1 MDWIDALGEAWEREF
16 PGVDVSTLPPLV
28 RLARLSLLIESFQQ
42 EVLEPFELT
51 RSDYGVLA
59 MLRRAGA
66 PYEASPSDLTNRL
79 LRSSG
84 GMTKIL
90 KRLASAG
97 FVDRVPD
104 PSDGRVSWVR
114 LTDAGH
120 KVQDEVFSAFLAATR
135 KLLAP
140 VSAAELHEVDDS
152 LKVLLDAF
160 EPPPSA

>member
-1 MDWIDALGEAWEREF
+1 MDWIDALGEAWEREY

-97 FVDRVPD
+97 YVERIPD
-104 PSDGRVSWVR
+104 PADGRVSWVR
-114 LTDAGH
+114 LTAAGH
-120 KVQDEVFSAFLAATR
+120 EVQDRAFAAFLAATR
-135 KLLAP
+135 ELLAP
-140 VSAAELHEVDDS
+140 LSTAELRDADGS
-152 LKVLLDAF
+152 LKALLDAF
-160 EPPPSA
+160 EPRPSV

>member
-1 MDWIDALGEAWEREF
+1 MDWIDALGEAWEREY

-97 FVDRVPD
+97 YVERIPD
-104 PSDGRVSWVR
+104 PADGRVSWVR
-114 LTDAGH
+114 LTAAGH
-120 KVQDEVFSAFLAATR
+120 EVQDRALDRAQARQELPQTLLRVLQAQARHVRHTR
-135 KLLAP
+135 WP
-140 VSAAELHEVDDS
+140 
-152 LKVLLDAF
+152 
-160 EPPPSA
+160 

>member
-1 MDWIDALGEAWEREF
+1 MDWIDALGAAWEREF

-59 MLRRAGA
+59 MLRRTGA

-97 FVDRVPD
+97 LVERIPD

-114 LTDAGH
+114 LTDVGH
-120 KVQDEVFSAFLAATR
+120 ELQDRVFLAFLAATR
-135 KLLAP
+135 ERLAP
-140 VSAAELHEVDDS
+140 VSAAELCAADDS